1 LYKSAVDD
9 IAQAHGDMEQQIDR
23 LSSACSTTLNIH
35 DQLYDNISWPLGQT
49 RCSDSV
55 RPRATLSM
63 HLGTMGQEIKNAKKK
78 LADLEKEWKR
88 CLQAEADAWEAMQND
103 DVSNAQQD
111 RRGAQ
116 SAARVI
122 KDSFKKEARA
132 IATAKHRE
140 LEDVEAVSAHHAN
153 QSCDLD

>member
-23 LSSACSTTLNIH
+23 LSSVCSTTLNIH